1 MTYLFSQRID
11 ILESNAQKDNCGDS
25 FNVYL
30 ESVDV
35 AGNVL
40 VEQWLVYVDKSPP
53 QINLSSPNCLLDHDI
68 VSVLLNTCRV
78 FVSSSDESQLIKEI
92 SIRYGEI
99 EQRSDGSPLELNLNG
114 LETGLIHTIVIDSTD
129 HANKVSSRSFSILI
143 QPNLTTQM
151 ASNSCISENLSCE
164 GSEFFGYDYL
174 VIGSIDI
181 DLEIQGEQDYS
192 TLSTIN
198 GEMCFETRDL
208 PCVYFDSLPIRFNAT
223 KEGFWYFN
231 YSATD
236 QLGRTYSTN
245 EVFLVD
251 NDELSVKSTTITPNS
266 AELGQSSMFR

>member
-1 MTYLFSQRID
+1 M
-11 ILESNAQKDNCGDS
+11 
-25 FNVYL
+25 
-30 ESVDV
+30 
-35 AGNVL
+35 
-40 VEQWLVYVDKSPP
+40 
-53 QINLSSPNCLLDHDI
+53 SPNSL
-68 VSVLLNTCRV
+68 R
-78 FVSSSDESQLIKEI
+78 ESR
-92 SIRYGEI
+92 SGYGEI

-114 LETGLIHTIVIDSTD
+114 LEKAGLIHTIVIDSTD

-151 ASNSCISENLSCE
+151 ASSSCISANLSC
-164 GSEFFGYDYL
+164 GASEFFGYDYL
-174 VIGSIDI
+174 VRGSIDI

-198 GEMCFETRDL
+198 GEMCFEARDL
-208 PCVYFDSLPIRFNAT
+208 PCVYFDSLPIQFNAT

-266 AELGQSSMFR
+266 AELGTKVHCSGVTLVNCLLKLSTDIAR

>member
-1 MTYLFSQRID
+1 MLEYHEIMNYHGTYSIHVNDTNNLSTTIILECESGQTMTYLFSQRID

-35 AGNVL
+35 AGNIL

-53 QINLSSPNCLLDHDI
+53 QIQFSSPNCLLDHDV

-78 FVSSSDESQLIKEI
+78 FVSSTDESQLIKGI

-114 LETGLIHTIVIDSTD
+114 LEAGLIHTIVIDSTD

-151 ASNSCISENLSCE
+151 ASSSCISANLSC
-164 GSEFFGYDYL
+164 GASEFFGYDYL
-174 VIGSIDI
+174 VRGSIDI

-198 GEMCFETRDL
+198 GEMCFEARETCHVSIST
-208 PCVYFDSLPIRFNAT
+208 PYPHNSMQQ
-223 KEGFWYFN
+223 KKGFGI
-231 YSATD
+231 SII
-236 QLGRTYSTN
+236 QRQIS
-245 EVFLVD
+245 
-251 NDELSVKSTTITPNS
+251 
-266 AELGQSSMFR
+266 